1 MSDDPALLS
10 SLPDAPLTLDAID
23 SLAETDA
30 VRHASPVMVRGPG
43 GRSGPNEDHAEDVL
57 LATDARI
64 WYLSREPETGW
75 SAEHEAEY
83 DDGEFE
89 AVLEDVRYEASK
101 HAEKKYQAETQFS
114 LE

>member
-1 MSDDPALLS
+1 MTDDPTLLS
-10 SLPDAPLTLDAID
+10 SLPDAPLTTDAID
-23 SLAETDA
+23 SLADTDA

-57 LATDARI
+57 LATDERI

-75 SAEHEAEY
+75 SAELEVSY
-83 DDGEFE
+83 DEEEFDD
-89 AVLEDVRYEASK
+89 VLEEIRYEASK
-101 HAEKKYQAETQFS
+101 HAERKYQAETEFE